1 MIPVAPDEP
10 PDVEPL
16 YLGSEDHP
24 WFAWLHRTA
33 PAIDTG
39 VGLVI
44 VPPFGFEAVCAH
56 RALRHLAMDAAAAG
70 IAAVR
75 IDLDGT
81 GDSAGCDLDPR
92 RIERWIASIDA
103 AADSLR
109 ANGASRVVFTG
120 VRLGALLAILCAA
133 GRHDV
138 AGVAAIAPVV
148 SGRRW
153 MREMRALQLALALP
167 SAPPGRMLDAD
178 VQEVLGFPLTAAT
191 REALAQ
197 IDLEKMAQ
205 SPAPAVLVID
215 RQDLAVGAKWAA
227 HLRELG
233 VDVEYRLLPG
243 YTEMV
248 LDPHRTEIPAE
259 IIAATIAF
267 ASARPALD
275 ALPPAP
281 ALAKFSHARVGSVF
295 EQAVVMGGG
304 VRAIVTRPVGGRPR
318 CALILLN
325 AGCVRRIGPNRLH
338 VPMARRLA
346 AELGMMVVR
355 ADLSGIGDSP
365 PCLGLGENLVYH
377 EHALD
382 DIQAMIEWC
391 NGEGADDVH
400 LAGLCS
406 GGYYAL
412 HAAHAGQRLRGV
424 VVINPGAPGVPD
436 TTSPYQAAAE
446 SARYQE
452 MLRSSRGWKQL
463 RAKVMD
469 VGALRRLT
477 VIVSARARNSLEAFA
492 KRLLRRVGVV
502 FKDDPGTSLI
512 QVTERGISVTFLF
525 CASEPGLVLLRERA
539 GDVLARLQRSGALS
553 LRILDGIDHTFTPLW
568 SHPILEEELLATMRR
583 ACA

>member
-10 PDVEPL
+10 SDGEPV
-16 YLGSEDHP
+16 YLGSEERP

-33 PAIDTG
+33 APIDTG

-56 RALRHLAMDAAAAG
+56 RALRHLAIDAAAAG
-70 IAAVR
+70 VAAAR

-81 GDSAGCDLDPR
+81 GDSAGCDLDPQ

-103 AADSLR
+103 AADALR
-109 ANGASRVVFTG
+109 ANGASRLVFAG
-120 VRLGALLAILCAA
+120 VRLGALLAVLCAA
-133 GRHDV
+133 GRRDV

-167 SAPPGRMLDAD
+167 PAASGRIVDGD

-191 REALAQ
+191 REVLAQ
-197 IDLEKMAQ
+197 IDLENMAQ
-205 SPAPAVLVID
+205 SPAPAVLVLD

-233 VDVEYRLLPG
+233 ADVEYCRLPG
-243 YTEMV
+243 YAEMV
-248 LDPHRTEIPAE
+248 LDPHRTEIPVE

-267 ASARPALD
+267 AGARPALD
-275 ALPPAP
+275 AVPSAP
-281 ALAKFSHARVGSVF
+281 ALAKFSHAQLGDVF
-295 EQAVVMGGG
+295 EHAVVMQGGI
-304 VRAIVTRPVGGRPR
+304 RAMVTRPLEGRPR
-318 CALILLN
+318 SALVLLN

-365 PCLGLGENLVYH
+365 PHAGLVENLVYH
-377 EHALD
+377 EHALN
-382 DIQAMIEWC
+382 DIQAMIQWC
-391 NGEGADDVH
+391 NGEGADEVH

-406 GGYYAL
+406 GGYYAWR
-412 HAAHAGQRLRGV
+412 AAHAGQGLRGV

-446 SARYQE
+446 TARYQE

-463 RAKVMD
+463 RSKVRD
-469 VGALRRLT
+469 ADALRRLT
-477 VIVSARARNSLEAFA
+477 VTFSVRARNSLQALA
-492 KRLLRRVGVV
+492 KRWLRRVGVV
-502 FKDDPGTSLI
+502 FRDDPGISLL
-512 QVTERGISVTFLF
+512 QLTERGIAVTFLF

-568 SHPILEEELLATMRR
+568 SHPILEEELLDALRR
-583 ACA
+583 ART